1 MLFIDN
7 VLIFSN
13 RLEIQK
19 DISMVN
25 HIISGGA
32 KLIKLNTVIA
42 GVQGT
47 RNKYFMIQYL
57 RKFIIS

>member
-1 MLFIDN
+1 
-7 VLIFSN
+7 
-13 RLEIQK
+13 
-19 DISMVN
+19 MVN